1 MGEVTRDAIVDA
13 ALQLAQARSWEAL
26 RLHQVAAQL
35 GAGLEDIRRHFREK
49 EELVDA
55 WFDRADRAM
64 LLAPQT
70 SGWYELDAPERLR
83 RPLLAWLAALAPY
96 RRVTREMLLGRMEFG
111 HVHFHVA
118 GVLRIS
124 RTVQWWREA
133 SGCSTVLPRRA
144 LDETAMTAI
153 YLAVLTRW
161 LWDES
166 EDAAP
171 TAALLDGLLRRC
183 GVRIDAGVDVT

>member
-1 MGEVTRDAIVDA
+1 MGELTRDAIVDA

-35 GAGLEDIRRHFREK
+35 GVGLEDIRRHFREK
-49 EELVDA
+49 EELVDV

-64 LLAPQT
+64 LLVPQGP
-70 SGWYELDAPERLR
+70 GWNDCDASERLR
-83 RPLLAWLAALAPY
+83 RPLLAWFAALAPY

-111 HVHFHVA
+111 HLHFHIA

-133 SGCSTVLPRRA
+133 AGCNATLPRRA

-153 YLAVLTRW
+153 YLAVLARW
-161 LWDES
+161 WRDES
-166 EDAAP
+166 ADAAP
-171 TAALLDGLLRRC
+171 TAAWLDGLLRLTGIRG
-183 GVRIDAGVDVT
+183 GVGVATT